1 MLAVTGSG
9 AADPACVPASP
20 THALQLDRSESV
32 GASFSDSFQQSYN
45 YTTPPPNFG
54 FLHTLFFFSTAVFF
68 WHNLVMDMVDK
79 DMDNK
84 INDNNNNIRM
94 YIWISRPLWGCI
106 RMPIRISQPLIKF
119 QRRN

>member
-9 AADPACVPASP
+9 AADPACVPASS

-54 FLHTLFFFSTAVFF
+54 FLFLILRTSFFFSTALSGIFSG
-68 WHNLVMDMVDK
+68 
-79 DMDNK
+79 
-84 INDNNNNIRM
+84 IT
-94 YIWISRPLWGCI
+94 S
-106 RMPIRISQPLIKF
+106 
-119 QRRN
+119 